1 MPNTGYN
8 TTQSHSALALAGD
21 DEAPAH
27 MALRANLETL
37 LAEARPRLLRL
48 ARSYG
53 IAPEDADDV
62 AQETLVAAWQE
73 LEYLREPQRFD
84 AWLDGICRNLARS
97 RIRSASR
104 SRQREAPLPGVLAT
118 DEYNAEQA
126 EAPEL
131 ADPGSLDLAE
141 ELCRQDL
148 ESLLDRALGHLPQ
161 SARQALILHYL
172 EEVPQ
177 REAAL
182 RLGLTISA
190 LEARLHRA
198 RRQLRQVLSSDLR
211 VEAEAFGLMLDPALA
226 EGWRESREWC
236 MLCGSHRLYGKFG
249 RLPDGTVGLHMR
261 CPACSRHYGTF
272 INGGG
277 IAGHQTSL
285 HSFRPA
291 LKRLYQDAA
300 HYFNTALQN
309 GGRQTCIDCSQET
322 VHITVAHPDQLMLS
336 IPYPPLYMLVSRCP
350 RCGPDF
356 SVGMAAVL
364 IHPEIQQF
372 IARHPRWITEPDR
385 LIEYVGQLAIQHR
398 LVDVNSAAR
407 LNVFVSPETLQ
418 VLGTIE
424 E

>member
-1 MPNTGYN
+1 MPNTLYN

-21 DEAPAH
+21 DEAPAQV
-27 MALRANLETL
+27 ALRANLETL

-48 ARSYG
+48 AQSYG

-73 LEYLREPQRFD
+73 LAYLREPQRFD

-97 RIRSASR
+97 RIRAASR
-104 SRQREAPLPGVLAT
+104 SRQRETPLPGVFAT
-118 DEYNAEQA
+118 DEYNADQA

-211 VEAEAFGLMLDPALA
+211 AEAEAFGLMLDPALA

-236 MLCGSHRLYGKFG
+236 MFCGSHRLYGTFEPM
-249 RLPDGTVGLHMR
+249 PDGRVDLRMR
-261 CPACSRHYGTF
+261 CPACSRRYGTF

-277 IAGHQTSL
+277 ITNQAVL
-285 HSFRPA
+285 RSFRPA
-291 LKRLYQDAA
+291 LKRLYQDATR
-300 HYFNTALQN
+300 YFSAALRN
-309 GGRQTCIDCSQET
+309 DGRQTCIDCCQAPVRVT
-322 VHITVAHPDQLMLS
+322 VSHPDEVALP
-336 IPYPPLYMLVSRCP
+336 IPYPPLYMLISECP
-350 RCGPDF
+350 RCGPGF
-356 SVGMAAVL
+356 SVVMAAAMV
-364 IHPEIQQF
+364 HPEVQQF
-372 IARHPRWITEPDR
+372 IARHPRWIVEPDR
-385 LIEYVGQLAIQHR
+385 LTSYAGQPAIQHG
-398 LVDVNSAAR
+398 LVDVSSASR

-418 VLGTIE
+418 VLDLIE
-424 E
+424 A

>member
-1 MPNTGYN
+1 MPNTLYN

-21 DEAPAH
+21 DEAPAQV
-27 MALRANLETL
+27 ALRANLETL

-48 ARSYG
+48 AQSYG

-97 RIRSASR
+97 RIRAASR
-104 SRQREAPLPGVLAT
+104 SRQRETPLPGVFAT
-118 DEYNAEQA
+118 DEYNAGQA

-198 RRQLRQVLSSDLR
+198 RRQLRQILSGPLR
-211 VEAEAFGLMLDPALA
+211 EEAEALGLSLDGELA
-226 EGWRESREWC
+226 QGWRETRIWC
-236 MLCGSHRLYGKFG
+236 QVCGRRRLHGLFIPQ
-249 RLPDGTVGLHMR
+249 PDGGVNLHLE
-261 CPACSRHYGTF
+261 CPDCSRIHCWGK
-272 INGGG
+272 IHSMGLVDLG
-277 IAGHQTSL
+277 SL
-285 HSFRPA
+285 RSFRPA
-291 LKRLYQDAA
+291 WKR
-300 HYFNTALQN
+300 
-309 GGRQTCIDCSQET
+309 
-322 VHITVAHPDQLMLS
+322 
-336 IPYPPLYMLVSRCP
+336 
-350 RCGPDF
+350 
-356 SVGMAAVL
+356 
-364 IHPEIQQF
+364 IQQGF
-372 IARHPRWITEPDR
+372 
-385 LIEYVGQLAIQHR
+385 
-398 LVDVNSAAR
+398 
-407 LNVFVSPETLQ
+407 
-418 VLGTIE
+418 
-424 E
+424 